1 MARQP
6 RRTARVEPAT
16 LTPVTEPLP
25 GLYRVQRNQM
35 LQAVLLPLLFL
46 ALPGPQPLRLVGF
59 ILPPL
64 ALALNLVLIW
74 LIKCPACGKRLMIK
88 GLTIFPRHKCP
99 HCRQVVA

>member
-6 RRTARVEPAT
+6 RRPAREPVT
-16 LTPVTEPLP
+16 PTPVAGPLP

-35 LQAVLLPLLFL
+35 LQAVLLPLLFWL
-46 ALPGPQPLRLVGF
+46 LPWPQPLRLVGI

-64 ALALNLVLIW
+64 ALALNLLLIW
-74 LIKCPACGKRLMIK
+74 LIKCPACGKRLMVN

-99 HCRQVVA
+99 HCRQMVA